1 MTLVRVTDRDD
12 YVAGF
17 DTRPMLLSR
26 DMNPTRWIPP
36 LESAVLEANEV
47 HVWKVPLHASPS
59 RLAALRDALSPEEH
73 LRSHIYRFQEDRQRF
88 VVARGLLRT
97 ILARYLHA
105 NPGELCFAVSQIGKP
120 ELHPDLNS
128 GIRFSLSYSGNRAVF
143 ALTQRCDVG
152 VDIEQVRADYPVDC
166 VAELFF
172 SDQEQARFRSLP
184 ACLRRR
190 AFFACWCRKEAM
202 VKALGYGL
210 PLGLDRPEVSM
221 ALGEPVRP
229 LSTHD
234 LAVKAQEWSIVD
246 LAVGDE
252 YAGAVAVKMPSPIL
266 RYWDASEI

>member
-1 MTLVRVTDRDD
+1 
-12 YVAGF
+12 
-17 DTRPMLLSR
+17 
-26 DMNPTRWIPP
+26 MNHTVWIPP
-36 LESAVLEANEV
+36 VQSAVLESNEV
-47 HVWKVPLHASPS
+47 HVWKVSLHASGS
-59 RLAALRDALSPEEH
+59 RLAGLRDGCLRKNIAVPYLSI
-73 LRSHIYRFQEDRQRF
+73 SGGQKRF

-105 NPGELCFAVSQIGKP
+105 DPGDLCFAVSETGKP
-120 ELHPDLNS
+120 ELHRDLNS
-128 GIRFSLSYSGNRAVF
+128 RIRFSLSYSGDRAVF
-143 ALTQRCDVG
+143 ALTQGCDVG
-152 VDIEQVRADYPVDC
+152 VDIEQVRADYPMDC

-210 PLGLDRPEVSM
+210 PLGLDRLEVSV
-221 ALGEPVRP
+221 APGEPVRP

-246 LAVGDE
+246 LVVGDE